1 MLIFSEKKTKYLF
14 FSILTCVFFI
24 LEIWQIYPIYGGEL
38 FSDWTYIKNYAE
50 CSFVLDIS
58 IICEEL
64 KKLDFIYPDI
74 WLNVQYLSSS
84 VFKSLLLII
93 IFFFFLILIKI
104 LENENYKNIFLII
117 FSTPF
122 VLVMQRGNNE
132 MIIFILIYL
141 SILFYQKKKKLFSVS
156 LIFIS
161 SLLKIYPIT
170 GLLIFFKNKIVNYFN
185 LMILLSFFIFL
196 IYIYSDLITISNNL
210 QSKVTLTY
218 SSKTIFYMID
228 FIFEIN
234 EKYFL
239 FISIILFFL
248 ILAFSFKFK
257 INLKEPSREED
268 LFIIGASILIF
279 SFFLSSSFEY
289 RLIYTILLIPFISMN
304 RKKNFALFKYIYFII
319 IFIMWF
325 EFLIFYTYEY
335 INFNELKNKFGYVVN
350 YHSIFL
356 GILIGIKNLCYWLL
370 NIFLIIIIKEI
381 FSKRLNF

>member
-1 MLIFSEKKTKYLF
+1 MLNFLKNRRKFLF

-24 LEIWQIYPIYGGEL
+24 LEIWQIYPIYEGEL
-38 FSDWTYIKNYAE
+38 FKDWTYIKNYAE
-50 CSFVLDIS
+50 CSFVLNAS

-64 KKLDFIYPDI
+64 KNFDFIYPGI
-74 WLNVQYLSSS
+74 WLNVQYLPSS
-84 VFKSLLLII
+84 VFESLLLII
-93 IFFFFLILIKI
+93 IFFFFIISLKI

-141 SILFYQKKKKLFSVS
+141 SILLYQKKKKLFSVS

-170 GLLIFFKNKIVNYFN
+170 GLLIFFKNKIVNYLN
-185 LMILLSFFIFL
+185 LIILLSFLIFL
-196 IYIYSDLITISNNL
+196 IYIYNDLITISNNL
-210 QSKVTLTY
+210 HSKVTLTY

-228 FIFEIN
+228 FLFEIN

-257 INLKEPSREED
+257 INLNEPSKEED

-335 INFNELKNKFGYVVN
+335 INFDELKIEFGYVVN
-350 YHSIFL
+350 YQSIFL

-381 FSKRLNF
+381 FLKRLNF

>member
-1 MLIFSEKKTKYLF
+1 
-14 FSILTCVFFI
+14 
-24 LEIWQIYPIYGGEL
+24 
-38 FSDWTYIKNYAE
+38 
-50 CSFVLDIS
+50 
-58 IICEEL
+58 
-64 KKLDFIYPDI
+64 
-74 WLNVQYLSSS
+74 
-84 VFKSLLLII
+84 
-93 IFFFFLILIKI
+93 
-104 LENENYKNIFLII
+104 
-117 FSTPF
+117 
-122 VLVMQRGNNE
+122 
-132 MIIFILIYL
+132 
-141 SILFYQKKKKLFSVS
+141 
-156 LIFIS
+156 
-161 SLLKIYPIT
+161 
-170 GLLIFFKNKIVNYFN
+170 
-185 LMILLSFFIFL
+185 MILLSFFIFL
-196 IYIYSDLITISNNL
+196 IYIYNDLITISNNL
-210 QSKVTLTY
+210 HSKITLTY
-218 SSKTIFYMID
+218 SSKTIFHMIG

-257 INLKEPSREED
+257 INLNEPSKEED

-304 RKKNFALFKYIYFII
+304 RKKNFALFKYIHFII

-335 INFNELKNKFGYVVN
+335 INFNELKNEFGYVVN
-350 YHSIFL
+350 YQSIYL